1 MDITAFD
8 SLMDELAK
16 YLGLSGISK
25 TADNQCLLEIGKIS
39 VGFRFL
45 PASGN
50 IMIFSVIGQIPD
62 SGRESF
68 YKMLLEA
75 NHALFKIAGATLSVY
90 TPLDM
95 VALQYLCNVQTTDAQ
110 RFITIV
116 ENFAAAAEYWQERC
130 LQGEISNKKRKK
142 SDDLSEQ
149 SFLLSV

>member
-75 NHALFKIAGATLSVY
+75 NHALFKTAGATLSVY

-95 VALQYLCNVQTTDAQ
+95 VALQYLCNAQTTDAQ

-130 LQGEISNKKRKK
+130 LQGEISTDQSEK

>member
-45 PASGN
+45 SASGN
-50 IMIFSVIGQIPD
+50 IMIFSVIGKLPD

-68 YKMLLEA
+68 YKMLLV
-75 NHALFKIAGATLSVY
+75 I
-90 TPLDM
+90 
-95 VALQYLCNVQTTDAQ
+95 
-110 RFITIV
+110 
-116 ENFAAAAEYWQERC
+116 
-130 LQGEISNKKRKK
+130 KKLILKK
-142 SDDLSEQ
+142 LMKKK
-149 SFLLSV
+149 LIKKLI

>member
-45 PASGN
+45 SASGN

-75 NHALFKIAGATLSVY
+75 NHALFKTAGATLSVY

-95 VALQYLCNVQTTDAQ
+95 VALQLMVGMCAVFYECQLVGFLVRNSPDDSVRFRNNPYFAGVCFQKITGIAYLLAHGC
-110 RFITIV
+110 F
-116 ENFAAAAEYWQERC
+116 
-130 LQGEISNKKRKK
+130 K
-142 SDDLSEQ
+142 
-149 SFLLSV
+149 

>member
-1 MDITAFD
+1 MDTAAFD
-8 SLMDELAK
+8 SLMQGLAT
-16 YLGLSGISK
+16 YFGLSGISK
-25 TADNQCLLEIGKIS
+25 TEDNQCQLEIGDLS
-39 VGFRFL
+39 LGFKFL

-50 IMIFSVIGQIPD
+50 IMIFAVIGTIPD

-75 NHALFKIAGATLSVY
+75 NHAQFKTAGATLSVY

-95 VALQYLCNVQTTDAQ
+95 VALQYLCSAETTDGQ

-116 ENFAAAAEYWQERC
+116 ENFVAVAEYWQERC
-130 LQGEISNKKRKK
+130 TQRTSEDK
-142 SDDLSEQ
+142 SEQADGLNNQ